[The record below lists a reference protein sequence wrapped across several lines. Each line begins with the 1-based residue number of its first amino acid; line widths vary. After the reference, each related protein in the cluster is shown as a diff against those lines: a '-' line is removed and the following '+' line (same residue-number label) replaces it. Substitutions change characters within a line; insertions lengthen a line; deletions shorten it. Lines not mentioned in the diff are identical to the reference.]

1 MNSMR
6 SALPCFLSALAG
18 CFLLACNTTPKQSE
32 TTTFVTAPGASKNAP
47 EIAQDDDTRLVRSTE
62 RNVKTWQELRLQ
74 GKAQQMEAV
83 RRTIARSVDDNF
95 DVFRTIAL
103 ESDTIIVRNMAVKCI
118 PFAFEMRDDARDTLL
133 VLCKDRDPTLVQNA
147 VLGLG
152 ILLHKDTDLTTV
164 ISLLASGNTDIRT
177 NAGTALARLF
187 LVKETPRILTP
198 QYNLA
203 IDRLVTM
210 LHDPASIRS
219 RRAAAWALANMRH
232 PDTLPNLISAMKDDD
247 EQVQMGGLR
256 GIQLLGD
263 QRALEAVIDFLDHGP
278 TTQAASWAQQ
288 ALESIAVQGGFAR
301 TKAELADLGT
311 NARSWRKWFR
321 NARMD

>member
-6 SALPCFLSALAG
+6 SAALSFSLSL
-18 CFLLACNTTPKQSE
+18 FLLACNTTTQEE
-32 TTTFVTAPGASKNAP
+32 TTTTTTVRAPGAAASAP
-47 EIAQDDDTRLVRSTE
+47 EIAHDEDTKLVRSTE
-62 RNVKTWQELRLQ
+62 RNVNTWQELRLQ
-74 GKAQQMEAV
+74 GKTQQMDAV
-83 RRTIARSVDDNF
+83 RRTIARAVDDNF

-103 ESDTIIVRNMAVKCI
+103 ESDTILIRNMAVKCL

-152 ILLHKDTDLTTV
+152 ILLHKGTDLTV
-164 ISLLASGNTDIRT
+164 VVSLLASGKTDIRT
-177 NAGTALARLF
+177 NAATALARLF
-187 LVKETPRILTP
+187 LVKETPRTLSA

-210 LHDPASIRS
+210 LHDESSIRT

-232 PDTLPNLISAMKDDD
+232 PETLPHLISALKDDD
-247 EQVQMGGLR
+247 DQVQMGGLR

-263 QRALEAVIDFLDHGP
+263 QRALEPVIDFLDRGP
-278 TTQAASWAQQ
+278 STQAASWAQQ

-301 TKAELADLGT
+301 TKAELTDLGT